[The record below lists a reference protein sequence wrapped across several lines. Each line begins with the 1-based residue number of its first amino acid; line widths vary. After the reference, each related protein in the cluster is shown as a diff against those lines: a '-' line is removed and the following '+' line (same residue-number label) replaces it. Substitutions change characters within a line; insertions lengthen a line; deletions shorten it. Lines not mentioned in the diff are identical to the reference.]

1 MHGPIND
8 GASIR
13 NVMNGHDKSP
23 YGARLVPQV
32 ADEIAKLD
40 PHRIY
45 ASIPYSPDVTEG
57 FRDVTFLQLAHAV
70 NHIAWWLHQ
79 DFGRS
84 NDFETL
90 AYMGISDLRYTVI
103 FLAAIKCGYKVS
115 KNYI

>member
-1 MHGPIND
+1 MHGLIND
-8 GASIR
+8 GASIQ
-13 NVMNGHDKSP
+13 NVMNGHDKSS
-23 YGARLVPQV
+23 YGARLVPQMV
-32 ADEIAKLD
+32 DEIVKLN

-45 ASIPYSPDVTEG
+45 ASIPYSSNVTEG
-57 FRDVTFLQLAHAV
+57 FRNVTFLQLAHAV

-103 FLAAIKCGYKVS
+103 FLAVIKCRYKVS